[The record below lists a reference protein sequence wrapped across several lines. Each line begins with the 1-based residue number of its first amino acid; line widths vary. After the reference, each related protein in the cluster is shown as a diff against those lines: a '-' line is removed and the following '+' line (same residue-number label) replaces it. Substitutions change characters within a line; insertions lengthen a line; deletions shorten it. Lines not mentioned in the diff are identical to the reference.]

1 MHSIK
6 CVRHTWQV
14 QDLHYSLSILKLC
27 FAMLVRDIFNMIST
41 PTGALQAAEVT
52 ARAELCWRLLWS
64 KRNSTVFLLV
74 GLQLKKK
81 IVYFSCNFPFKAK
94 VSIYLFFTFLG
105 WSVLGFFLFCNFYFV
120 KLWVRPYN
128 CFCTNY
134 WHCCECQIKYE
145 IENKNKTKE
154 RKVDN
159 KCYVLWSYK
168 HPLAIR
174 FLPVAH

>member
-1 MHSIK
+1 MCEAHLAGSRFALLPFHFK
-6 CVRHTWQV
+6 T
-14 QDLHYSLSILKLC
+14 LL

-41 PTGALQAAEVT
+41 LTGALQAAEVT
-52 ARAELCWRLLWS
+52 ARAELCWRLLQS

-81 IVYFSCNFPFKAK
+81 IVYFSCNFFLLKK
-94 VSIYLFFTFLG
+94 KYQSICFLLSLVDLF
-105 WSVLGFFLFCNFYFV
+105 WGFFLTLQLYFV

-134 WHCCECQIKYE
+134 WHCCECQINDE
-145 IENKNKTKE
+145 AENKNKTME

-159 KCYVLWSYK
+159 KYSVSCVPTNTLLQLSFYQ
-168 HPLAIR
+168 
-174 FLPVAH
+174 